1 MFILSILEFLYYIYF
16 HKHLRPDTNLIFET
30 LNLVI
35 DIGTTYI
42 KIAIF
47 SNSEMIFRESLPEIS
62 PEYISMI
69 IKNFPDIKHSILSS
83 VRKRDHAL
91 LEFLNRN
98 FRISVELSDKTP
110 VPIKN
115 LYRSPETLGY
125 DRLAAV
131 VGANTIF
138 PDTNVLIFDVGS
150 AITTDF
156 INNKNEFPGGNISPG
171 MMMRFRALN
180 EFTANLPFEYPCENP
195 EFMGSDTPGAI
206 TAGVQ
211 NGIIFELE
219 GYIRR
224 LSDQEKNLKIIFT
237 GGDAAFFAE
246 KIKHQITVDP
256 NLTLKG
262 LNRILEYNLQ
272 IDIKS

>member
-1 MFILSILEFLYYIYF
+1 M
-16 HKHLRPDTNLIFET
+16 

-35 DIGTTYI
+35 DIGTSFI

-47 SNSEMIFRESLPEIS
+47 SKSEMLFKESIPEIS
-62 PEYISMI
+62 PEYISLI
-69 IKNFPDIKHSILSS
+69 IKNFPDTKHSILSS
-83 VRKRDHAL
+83 VRKRDYAL
-91 LEFLNRN
+91 LEYLDKN

-115 LYRSPETLGY
+115 LYGSPATLGY

-138 PDTNVLIFDVGS
+138 PDTNVLVIDIGS
-150 AITTDF
+150 AITVDF
-156 INNKNEFPGGNISPG
+156 INNKNEFSGGNISPG

-180 EFTANLPFEYPCENP
+180 EFTANLPLEYPHDNS

-206 TAGVQ
+206 ISGVQ

-219 GYIRR
+219 GYIRQ
-224 LSDQEKNLKIIFT
+224 LSEREETLKVIFT

-246 KIKHQITVDP
+246 KINFQMLVDP

-262 LNRILEYNLQ
+262 LNRILEYNF
-272 IDIKS
+272 S